1 MDYKLKYIKYKM
13 KYLEQ
18 DGGRRKFQ
26 KKFNNSIS
34 INNSN
39 SVINNSNNI
48 KPNYI
53 ESILEP
59 WFSLIL
65 LGLKTVEGRRNK
77 GKFKEMKVGDIIQV
91 GNKYGMVTDI
101 IQWNN
106 FNFRPRSVLTRVTG
120 KTEYPTFK
128 EYLEKEGLDKC
139 LPGMEKLGS
148 EKLGIEHGLSIYYKY
163 FTKEDEKEFGVVAIR
178 MIPI

>member
-1 MDYKLKYIKYKM
+1 MDYKLKYIKYKT

-18 DGGRRKFQ
+18 DGGRRKSK
-26 KKFNNSIS
+26 KKFNNTVS

-39 SVINNSNNI
+39 SVINNSDSAINNNNSI
-48 KPNYI
+48 KPNYV

-77 GKFKEMKVGDIIQV
+77 GKFKEMKVGDIIQ
-91 GNKYGMVTDI
+91 
-101 IQWNN
+101 WNN
-106 FNFRPRSVLTRVTG
+106 FNFKPRSVLTKVTG
-120 KTEYPTFK
+120 KTEYSTFK

-178 MIPI
+178 MTVI

>member
-1 MDYKLKYIKYKM
+1 MDYKLKYIKYKT

-18 DGGRRKFQ
+18 DGGRRKSK
-26 KKFNNSIS
+26 KKFNNNISINNS
-34 INNSN
+34 NSIINNSN
-39 SVINNSNNI
+39 SVINNNNINNSNSI

-77 GKFKEMKVGDIIQV
+77 GKFKEMKVGDIIQ
-91 GNKYGMVTDI
+91 
-101 IQWNN
+101 WNN
-106 FNFRPRSVLTRVTG
+106 FNFKPRSVLTRVTG
-120 KTEYPTFK
+120 KAEYPTFK

-178 MIPI
+178 MTPI

>member
-1 MDYKLKYIKYKM
+1 MDYKLKYIKYKI

-18 DGGRRKFQ
+18 EGGRRKSK
-26 KKFNNSIS
+26 KKFNNNIPINNSKS
-34 INNSN
+34 TINNSN
-39 SVINNSNNI
+39 SIIKNSNSV

-77 GKFKEMKVGDIIQV
+77 GKFKEMKVGDIIQ
-91 GNKYGMVTDI
+91 
-101 IQWNN
+101 WNN
-106 FNFRPRSVLTRVTG
+106 FNFKPRSILTRITG
-120 KTEYPTFK
+120 KAEYPTFR

-139 LPGMEKLGS
+139 LPGMEKF
-148 EKLGIEHGLSIYYKY
+148 GIEDGLSIYYKY

-178 MIPI
+178 IEPI

>member
-1 MDYKLKYIKYKM
+1 MDYKLKYIKYKT

-18 DGGRRKFQ
+18 YGGRRKSK
-26 KKFNNSIS
+26 KKFNNTVS

-39 SVINNSNNI
+39 NIINNSNIINSI

-77 GKFKEMKVGDIIQV
+77 GKFKEMKVGDIIQ
-91 GNKYGMVTDI
+91 
-101 IQWNN
+101 WNN
-106 FNFRPRSVLTRVTG
+106 FNFKPRSVLTRVTG
-120 KTEYPTFK
+120 KVEYPTFK
-128 EYLEKEGLDKC
+128 EYLETEGLDKC

-163 FTKEDEKEFGVVAIR
+163 FTKEDEKKFGVVAIR

>member
-1 MDYKLKYIKYKM
+1 MDYKLKYIKYKT
-13 KYLEQ
+13 KYLDQ
-18 DGGRRKFQ
+18 DGGRKKSK
-26 KKFNNSIS
+26 KKFNNNIS

-39 SVINNSNNI
+39 SIINNSNSNIINSI
-48 KPNYI
+48 KPNYT

-77 GKFKEMKVGDIIQV
+77 GKFKEMKVGDIIQ
-91 GNKYGMVTDI
+91 
-101 IQWNN
+101 WNN
-106 FNFRPRSVLTRVTG
+106 FNFKPRSVLTRVTG
-120 KTEYPTFK
+120 KAEYPTFR

-148 EKLGIEHGLSIYYKY
+148 EKIGIEHGLSIYYKY

-178 MIPI
+178 METI

>member
-1 MDYKLKYIKYKM
+1 MDYKLKYIKYKT

-18 DGGRRKFQ
+18 DGGRRKSK
-26 KKFNNSIS
+26 KKFNNAVSIK
-34 INNSN
+34 NSN
-39 SVINNSNNI
+39 SIINNNNNIINSI
-48 KPNYI
+48 KPNYT

-77 GKFKEMKVGDIIQV
+77 GKFKEMKVGE
-91 GNKYGMVTDI
+91 I

-106 FNFRPRSVLTRVTG
+106 FNFMPRSVLTKITG
-120 KTEYPTFK
+120 KHIYPNFK
-128 EYLEKEGLDKC
+128 EYLETEGLDKC
-139 LPGMEKLGS
+139 LPGMEKIGS

-178 MIPI
+178 MTVI

>member
-77 GKFKEMKVGDIIQV
+77 GKFKEMKVGDIIQ
-91 GNKYGMVTDI
+91 
-101 IQWNN
+101 WNN